1 MHLSTTP
8 AFACGGC
15 AAAAATANAANA
27 ALAAAA
33 SAAVVVAAA
42 LLPVATA
49 TVAAATLAAIAHGSG
64 RELLRVV
71 TSRVISQETRVV
83 VHKSLDKST
92 VRYRTRT
99 VLHLHLNCDH
109 DYS

>member
-1 MHLSTTP
+1 MSVRRVSVRIALGRPVLFESPHPSGGRPSTRGLWLHLSTTP
-8 AFACGGC
+8 ALAC

-33 SAAVVVAAA
+33 SAAVVAAAA

-64 RELLRVV
+64 REVYV
-71 TSRVISQETRVV
+71 
-83 VHKSLDKST
+83 
-92 VRYRTRT
+92 
-99 VLHLHLNCDH
+99 
-109 DYS
+109 

>member
-8 AFACGGC
+8 ALACGGC

-33 SAAVVVAAA
+33 SAAVVAAAA

-49 TVAAATLAAIAHGSG
+49 TVAAATLAAIAHDSG
-64 RELLRVV
+64 REVYV
-71 TSRVISQETRVV
+71 YVESRVV
-83 VHKSLDKST
+83 VHEST

-99 VLHLHLNCDH
+99 VLHLQFNCDH

>member
-1 MHLSTTP
+1 MLDAAVSVRRVSVRIALGRPVLFESPHPSGGRPSNQGRPSWALWLHLSTTP
-8 AFACGGC
+8 ALAC

-33 SAAVVVAAA
+33 SAAVVAAAA

-64 RELLRVV
+64 REVYV
-71 TSRVISQETRVV
+71 
-83 VHKSLDKST
+83 
-92 VRYRTRT
+92 
-99 VLHLHLNCDH
+99 
-109 DYS
+109 